1 MGFVESTPAVMG
13 GAGRG
18 GGTDE
23 DNKVI
28 GAAYVE
34 GIDG

>member
-1 MGFVESTPAVMG
+1 MG

-23 DNKVI
+23 DIIVI